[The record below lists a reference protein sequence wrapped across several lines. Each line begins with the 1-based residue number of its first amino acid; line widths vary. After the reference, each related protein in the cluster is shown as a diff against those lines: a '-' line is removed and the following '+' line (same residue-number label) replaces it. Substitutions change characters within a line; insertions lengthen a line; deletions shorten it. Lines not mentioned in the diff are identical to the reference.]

1 MDNTIRS
8 SGIILDPGN
17 RQPHSALQRFLF
29 ALCLTRLLLL
39 IQPWQCRRLKSCEIL
54 QHHTFI
60 YFIFIFIFIFCL
72 FFIFVNLIFY
82 FFRTKST
89 FVWIINDLLS
99 VNKLAR
105 AASHRSIV
113 GDTRVHYR
121 SRSDAW
127 TSGSL
132 PSTEVEKEIGKA
144 DGRASHKKKFPS
156 RSMNFHAFFDRAGH
170 PSCNIS
176 WARNSFLL
184 LLLTRHDYTVVSLS
198 LIFYFSLSLGILGS
212 HSFGTDFFYLFIGC

>member
-1 MDNTIRS
+1 M
-8 SGIILDPGN
+8 
-17 RQPHSALQRFLF
+17 
-29 ALCLTRLLLL
+29 
-39 IQPWQCRRLKSCEIL
+39 
-54 QHHTFI
+54 
-60 YFIFIFIFIFCL
+60 
-72 FFIFVNLIFY
+72 
-82 FFRTKST
+82 
-89 FVWIINDLLS
+89 
-99 VNKLAR
+99 NKLAR

-198 LIFYFSLSLGILGS
+198 LIFTFRYRSAYSALIHSELIFFIYSLVVNWYIHLFVYIN
-212 HSFGTDFFYLFIGC
+212 FFFNFFHIFRHFWKRTL